1 MMNSSNHQ
9 YWEYMRMGVPKE
21 AGEPLVSV
29 SYAIKFSV
37 KVLKS
42 FLFSLILSIIW
53 QLLAY

>member
-21 AGEPLVSV
+21 AREPLVSV